1 LSTGDLVAIEAKYH
15 NACLTSLSNRAR
27 AIDTEDKDDDHT
39 LQLEGIAF
47 AELVIFIEDSR
58 SEEEVIPIH
67 KLVDLS
73 NMYTSRLK
81 QLGANIIGCTHT
93 SRLKD
98 RILAMIPDLE
108 EHKQGRDILLAFKED
123 VAMALRRARED
134 CENEAMNLARSA
146 TIVRREMMMIE
157 HSFDGSFDQ
166 DCPHNSVPKSLLSL
180 VNMILYGPN
189 IKTQASNANATQAGL
204 SIAQLLQYNSY
215 SRRRKGPHQHKRHSR
230 KRETPLPIYLGLS
243 VHAKTRSRELVDNL
257 YDLGLSVSYDRVM
270 SISTDLGNGVC
281 RRFEEEK
288 LVCPT
293 NLRKRL
299 FTTAAID
306 SIDHNPSSTTAS
318 DSFHGTGISL
328 FQHVSTD
335 CPGIDR
341 EIVVLEQSSSTITTK
356 TVSQLPDSY
365 ANVPPASL
373 RQKDPPV
380 PEMQCEMKGDGS
392 IYMCAVKEEFLWLE
406 NVRATID
413 TQQNLEEGECISW
426 AGYHSNLEEEKSTQS
441 MPFLCYYLSSLM
453 NRNLLL

>member
-1 LSTGDLVAIEAKYH
+1 
-15 NACLTSLSNRAR
+15 
-27 AIDTEDKDDDHT
+27 
-39 LQLEGIAF
+39 
-47 AELVIFIEDSR
+47 
-58 SEEEVIPIH
+58 
-67 KLVDLS
+67 
-73 NMYTSRLK
+73 M
-81 QLGANIIGCTHT
+81 II
-93 SRLKD
+93 

-134 CENEAMNLARSA
+134 CDNEAMHLARSA

-157 HSFDGSFDQ
+157 NSFDGSFDQ
-166 DCPHNSVPKSLLSL
+166 DWQHKSVPKSLLSL

-215 SRRRKGPHQHKRHSR
+215 SRRRKGPHQHERHSR

-288 LVCPT
+288 VVCPT

-306 SIDHNPSSTTAS
+306 NIDHNQGQCERCQDAIILSERQRFGGYPPTEAALLQHTKRAVYQAGHCWGQTLLVRPHLPSPSEWGWVLETDGWQPFWTNLPEVTAS
-318 DSFHGTGISL
+318 
-328 FQHVSTD
+328 
-335 CPGIDR
+335 CR
-341 EIVVLEQSSSTITTK
+341 
-356 TVSQLPDSY
+356 QLVKCGCS
-365 ANVPPASL
+365 
-373 RQKDPPV
+373 
-380 PEMQCEMKGDGS
+380 KGCRGNCS
-392 IYMCAVKEEFLWLE
+392 CKK
-406 NVRATID
+406 
-413 TQQNLEEGECISW
+413 
-426 AGYHSNLEEEKSTQS
+426 SN
-441 MPFLCYYLSSLM
+441 
-453 NRNLLL
+453 